1 MVLAVIGNIIINI
14 GMNSMKHAHNI
25 NSDPETGK
33 PMQHFARI
41 PWWWVGMLGIV
52 GGEVGN
58 LIAYGYAPAS
68 IVTPIGSIGVVTN
81 VILTTFV
88 LKERLTLRILVGV
101 GLVIAGIAMTVIFAP
116 LSMIFV
122 GSSNL
127 WTDVLFRPNFAIYLA
142 WMAVMLL
149 ILYPLSRKYGEKTVV
164 IYVAMCAV
172 FGSFSIVCAKTFS
185 TMIKNAIEFGVETE
199 LLSPWPYGVLVMMVV
214 TCFLAMRYV
223 NTAMMAFGNSQVV
236 PVYFA
241 LFTVAGVG
249 AAAFVYH
256 EFQCMETTGK
266 AVAFFLGI
274 LVAIVGVFMVSTGG
288 GNSTQVVPEDA
299 TSQAK
304 VELCDV
310 EKGELEKG
318 EYEATMRDLSYKG
331 SNCSNESDGRP
342 GPSTSGDG
350 DLYPATPLGPDIET
364 LRDLRISANSPS
376 ALSINLSS
384 TISGVVTY
392 SASSAAK
399 STVAKSLTATLSP
412 QRQKR
417 EKQMKDGRCGLNQ
430 LRPLPPLARPPAS
443 GGALPLI
450 VSSPSPLP
458 P

>member
-1 MVLAVIGNIIINI
+1 MLLAVIGNIIINI

-33 PMQHFARI
+33 PIKHFARI
-41 PWWWVGMLGIV
+41 PWWWIGMLGIV

-88 LKERLTLRILVGV
+88 LKERLTLKILLGV
-101 GLVIAGIAMTVIFAP
+101 GLVISGIAIVVIFAP

-149 ILYPLSRKYGEKTVV
+149 ILYPLSKKYGEKTVV

-185 TMIKNAIEFGVETE
+185 TMIKNAFEHGVETE
-199 LLSPWPYGVLVMMVV
+199 LLSPWPYGVLVMMVG
-214 TCFLAMRYV
+214 TCFLAMSYV
-223 NTAMMAFGNSQVV
+223 NTAMMTFGNSQVV

-274 LVAIVGVFMVSTGG
+274 VVSVVGVFMVSAGG
-288 GNSTQVVPEDA
+288 GNSKQVVPEDA
-299 TSQAK
+299 TTQAK
-304 VELCDV
+304 VEECD
-310 EKGELEKG
+310 LEKG
-318 EYEATMRDLSYKG
+318 DSEATTRDLSYND
-331 SNCSNESDGRP
+331 SNCSNESDGQP

-364 LRDLRISANSPS
+364 LRDLRISASSPS
-376 ALSINLSS
+376 ALSIQLPS
-384 TISGVVTY
+384 TTSGVVTY
-392 SASSAAK
+392 NASSAAK
-399 STVAKSLTATLSP
+399 STVAKPLTDNLSP